1 MRALECAAFLAY
13 RGANDMVQEAL
24 ELLRINDHA
33 TLLKA
38 STTLVRGPLTWARV
52 AELVLTHVARA
63 LLDGGET
70 RAIVATLQAADLG
83 SRLATRDASPTAR
96 VTHKLRSRIEM
107 VVRAGAAVRA
117 TVQLREGVVPTEDR
131 VGKLVALKMRWY
143 RLREEF
149 GEGEMEESDV
159 EWVRAIALGACGH
172 VLSHPEAHSG
182 GLKAMAARAAAAW
195 AAEAEAG
202 PPASKKA
209 KVGEAVPW
217 DDDF

>member
-1 MRALECAAFLAY
+1 MAY
-13 RGANDMVQEAL
+13 RGANDRIQEAL

-33 TLLKA
+33 ALLKA
-38 STTLVRGPLTWARV
+38 SSTHVRGPLTWARV
-52 AELVLTHVARA
+52 AELVLTHAARA

-70 RAIVATLQAADLG
+70 RATVATHQARDLE

-96 VTHKLRSRIEM
+96 VTQKLRARIEL
-107 VVRAGAAVRA
+107 VVRAAAALGA
-117 TVQLREGVVPTEDR
+117 TIQLREGVVPTEDR

-172 VLSHPEAHSG
+172 VLSHPEADG

-195 AAEAEAG
+195 AAD
-202 PPASKKA
+202 PPASKNA
-209 KVGEAVPW
+209 RVGEAVPW
-217 DDDF
+217 DDDLLG